1 MQRFDDDV
9 EPASTADALSQY
21 DAESVRLRLLFD
33 HMLEGFAYCRMI
45 YDDQGRP
52 DDFIY
57 LEVNPAFGPLTG
69 LSDVVGKRVTEV
81 IPGIKETNP
90 ELFETYG
97 RVARTGGPEQFEV
110 ELPQL
115 GVVLDVSVF
124 QPEPEH
130 FVAVFEN
137 ITERKRIERQ
147 VEDLNRFLEQRVEER
162 TNDLAEA
169 LRLLKS
175 AQSSECDRGQKTDE
189 D

>member
-1 MQRFDDDV
+1 MQRFDDEV
-9 EPASTADALSQY
+9 ESRTTSDALSEY
-21 DAESVRLRLLFD
+21 EAECVRLRLLFK

-52 DDFIY
+52 EDFTY
-57 LEVNPAFGPLTG
+57 LEVNPAFGSLTG

-90 ELFETYG
+90 DVFETYG
-97 RVARTGGPEQFEV
+97 RVARTGGSEQLEV

-137 ITERKRIERQ
+137 ITERKRIERE

-162 TNDLAEA
+162 TDDLAEA
-169 LRLLKS
+169 LRLLKT
-175 AQSSECDRGQKTDE
+175 AQSSECDRGQKTNE